1 MSLNT
6 ILIVDDQS
14 INRKILSNIV
24 LEIADEVLEA
34 ADGLEALQKVQEDP
48 NIALI
53 LLDLKMPNMDGIE
66 FLQEMKAKSCEIP
79 VMVCSGSSNIEPA
92 ITAIKLGA
100 RDYFEKPYS
109 PDTMLPRINNLLE
122 FSLFKKENSKLR
134 NQVKTQGLGHS
145 FYGQAPSIL
154 KLLTQAGKV
163 ALSDSTVL
171 IYGETGVGKEMLA
184 QHIHYNSKRSADPLM
199 VIDCSALSGSVL
211 ESELFGHK
219 KGAFTGAISN
229 KKGLFSSAGSGTIF
243 LDEIGELPLD
253 MQSKLLRALQERKIR
268 PLGSETYEP
277 FYGRIMA
284 ATNRNLWD
292 EVEAG
297 RFRKDLYFR
306 LQIIPLEIPPLRER
320 IEDIPILVEK
330 LLAKHSPSEVPF
342 VSQKT
347 QKILSDYSWPGNVRE
362 LENAIERAL
371 VLGNSEELVAEDF
384 LPDSEI
390 LDKNSESDFSTT
402 SENLITLAEY
412 EKKAIGSALSFCEG
426 NRRKAAEMVGIGE
439 ATLYRK
445 IKEYKIEYEKEA

>member
-1 MSLNT
+1 MHINT
-6 ILIVDDQS
+6 ILIVDDQQ
-14 INRKILSNIV
+14 INRKILSSIIS
-24 LEIADEVLEA
+24 EIADDVIEA
-34 ADGLEALQKVQEDP
+34 GDGLEALQKVHEFP

-66 FLQEMKAKSCEIP
+66 FLKKMKAQSCEIP
-79 VMVCSGSSNIEPA
+79 IMVCSGSSNIEPA

-109 PDTMLPRINNLLE
+109 RDIMLPRINNLLE
-122 FSLFKKENSKLR
+122 FALFKKENFKLR
-134 NQVKTQGLGHS
+134 NQVKTQSLGNS
-145 FYGQAPSIL
+145 FYGQAPSISR
-154 KLLTQAGKV
+154 LLIQAGKV

-184 QHIHYNSKRSADPLM
+184 QHIHYNSARSNHPLM

-219 KGAFTGAISN
+219 KGAFTGAIFN
-229 KKGLFSSAGSGTIF
+229 KKGLFSSAGNGTIF

-268 PLGSETYEP
+268 PLGSEAYEP
-277 FYGRIMA
+277 FYGRIIA

-297 RFRKDLYFR
+297 KFRKDLYFR

-320 IEDIPILVEK
+320 IEDIPILIEK
-330 LLAKHSPSEVPF
+330 LLSKHSPSGVPF
-342 VSQKT
+342 VSQIT
-347 QKILSDYSWPGNVRE
+347 HQTLSKYSWPGNVRE

-371 VLGNSEELVAEDF
+371 VLGSSEELVAADF

-390 LDKNSESDFSTT
+390 LDKQHDVNNNQL

-412 EKKAIGSALSFCEG
+412 EKKAISSALSFCEG

-445 IKEYKIEYEKEA
+445 IKDYQIEY

>member
-1 MSLNT
+1 MHINT
-6 ILIVDDQS
+6 ILIVDDQP

-24 LEIADEVLEA
+24 LEIADEVIEA
-34 ADGLEALQKVQEDP
+34 ADGIEALQKIQEFP

-66 FLQEMKAKSCEIP
+66 FLKKMKAMSCDLPI
-79 VMVCSGSSNIEPA
+79 MVCSGSSNIEPA

-122 FSLFKKENSKLR
+122 FVLFKKENFKLR
-134 NQVKTQGLGHS
+134 NQVMTQSLGNS
-145 FYGQAPSIL
+145 FYGQAPSIIR
-154 KLLTQAGKV
+154 LLTQAGKV

-184 QHIHYNSKRSADPLM
+184 QHIHYNSTRSSHPLM

-219 KGAFTGAISN
+219 KGSFTGAISN
-229 KKGLFSSAGSGTIF
+229 KKGLFSSAGNGTIF

-268 PLGSETYEP
+268 PLGSEAYEP
-277 FYGRIMA
+277 FYGRIIA

-292 EVEAG
+292 EVKAG

-306 LQIIPLEIPPLRER
+306 LQIIPLEIPPLRKR
-320 IEDIPILVEK
+320 IEDIPILIEK
-330 LLAKHSPSEVPF
+330 LLSKHSPSDVPF
-342 VSQKT
+342 VSHRTHQTLAK
-347 QKILSDYSWPGNVRE
+347 YSWPGNVRE

-371 VLGNSEELVAEDF
+371 VLGSNEELVASDF

-390 LDKNSESDFSTT
+390 LDKQHDTNNNQL

-412 EKKAIGSALSFCEG
+412 EKKAIGSALSFCKG
-426 NRRKAAEMVGIGE
+426 NKRKAAEMVGIGE

-445 IKEYKIEYEKEA
+445 IKEYQIEY